1 MKTNLYWIFVL
12 ISLNFFSCGH
22 EESPVPDFWV
32 DFQVNIHNA
41 DFSALQNPGGW
52 VYVSGGYNGIFLY
65 NFDGNTYYAYDR
77 ACTDDIA
84 HAPLV
89 YDEKKH
95 ELRHADTTANCNSR
109 YTVLLHG
116 AVTYGSA
123 KYPLKEYNVTAY
135 GGKLRVTSE

>member
-22 EESPVPDFWV
+22 DDSPVPDFWV

-77 ACTDDIA
+77 ACTADIA

-95 ELRHADTTANCNSR
+95 ELRHTDTTANCNSR
-109 YTVLLHG
+109 YTALLHG
-116 AVTYGSA
+116 AVTHGAA
-123 KYPLKEYNVTAY
+123 KYPLREYKVSAY

>member
-12 ISLNFFSCGH
+12 ISLNFFYCGH

-41 DFSALQNPGGW
+41 EFSALQNPGGW

>member
-22 EESPVPDFWV
+22 DDSPVPDFWV

>member
-41 DFSALQNPGGW
+41 EFSALQNPGGW